1 MKAENTLHVHVPP
14 SRCQGEKLGRRE
26 IFRDIARRVPKDK
39 LRLFMTMTQVAA
51 AKAIGI
57 SPTTLKKL
65 CRYYGIPRWP
75 YRQIAGKTRA
85 VDRLEELLDEPSSE
99 LPKAVLKDHLSLLR
113 CRVVGEGGAPVKSNA
128 IL

>member
-1 MKAENTLHVHVPP
+1 MSIK
-14 SRCQGEKLGRRE
+14 R
-26 IFRDIARRVPKDK
+26 I
-39 LRLFMTMTQVAA
+39 LFIHRFFSFQ
-51 AKAIGI
+51 AIGI